1 MRRRDD
7 VDFGEQADGVL
18 DTRDVAVT
26 TVRNLSQNFNSFVT
40 ISQQLPT

>member
-26 TVRNLSQNFNSFVT
+26 TVRNLSKFNSFV
-40 ISQQLPT
+40 IFQQLPT